1 MVFIKK
7 YFFAILILIAIVIGF
22 MAIINNLV
30 DIYADVD
37 KYITNNA
44 SVLEWFKLFTNTVL
58 LIAYIFLYRMALNST
73 KGDMIYIL
81 DKFGIND
88 VETLVKTLEAHT
100 GKKAEE
106 VLNEPK

>member
-1 MVFIKK
+1 MEFIKK
-7 YFFAILILIAIVIGF
+7 YFTAILILVAIVIGF
-22 MAIINNLV
+22 MAIINNLI
-30 DIYADVD
+30 DMYADLN
-37 KYITNNA
+37 KFITNNA
-44 SVLEWFKLFTNTVL
+44 TILEWFKLVTNTIL

-88 VETLVKTLEAHT
+88 VETLVKTLEAYT

-106 VLNEPK
+106 VLNETK

>member
-1 MVFIKK
+1 MEFIKR
-7 YFFAILILIAIVIGF
+7 YFTAILVLIAIVIGF

-37 KYITNNA
+37 KFITNNA
-44 SVLEWFKLFTNTVL
+44 TILEWFKLFTNTIL
-58 LIAYIFLYRMALNST
+58 LVAYIFLYRMALNSR

-100 GKKAEE
+100 GKKVEE
-106 VLNEPK
+106 VLNETK

>member
-44 SVLEWFKLFTNTVL
+44 SVLEWFKLFTNTIL
-58 LIAYIFLYRMALNST
+58 LVAYIFLYRMALNST

-88 VETLVKTLEAHT
+88 VETLVKTFEAHT

-106 VLNEPK
+106 VLNETK

>member
-7 YFFAILILIAIVIGF
+7 YFVAILILIAIVIGF

-30 DIYADVD
+30 DIYVDVD

-44 SVLEWFKLFTNTVL
+44 SVLEWFKLFTNTIL
-58 LIAYIFLYRMALNST
+58 LVAYIFLYRMALNSR

-106 VLNEPK
+106 ALNETK

>member
-30 DIYADVD
+30 DIYVDVD

-44 SVLEWFKLFTNTVL
+44 SVLEWFKLFTNTIL

-106 VLNEPK
+106 VLNETK

>member
-22 MAIINNLV
+22 MAIINNLIEV
-30 DIYADVD
+30 YADLD
-37 KYITNNA
+37 RYITNNA
-44 SVLEWFKLFTNTVL
+44 SVLEWFKLFTNTIL
-58 LIAYIFLYRMALNST
+58 LVAYIFLYRMALNSA

-88 VETLVKTLEAHT
+88 VETLVKTLEKHT

-106 VLNEPK
+106 VLNETK

>member
-30 DIYADVD
+30 DIYTDVD

-44 SVLEWFKLFTNTVL
+44 SVLEWFKLVTNTIL

-88 VETLVKTLEAHT
+88 VETLVKTLEKHT

-106 VLNEPK
+106 VLNETK